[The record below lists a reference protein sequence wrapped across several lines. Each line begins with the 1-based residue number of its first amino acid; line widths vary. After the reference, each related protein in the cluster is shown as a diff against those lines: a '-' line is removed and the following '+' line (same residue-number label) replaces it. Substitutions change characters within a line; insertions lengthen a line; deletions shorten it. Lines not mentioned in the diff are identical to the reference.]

1 MAPKQQASKKTVQKA
16 KEKAVEDKT
25 FGLKNKNKSKNVQNY
40 IKTVAHQVKGTSERE
55 ERKKLDEKKAAL
67 AAKQA
72 MEKQMNDLFMS
83 AIIQPRVPLGV
94 DPKTIVCE
102 FFKQATCSKGNRCKF
117 SHDLMVGKKA
127 IKINLYED
135 DRKEGTNHIP
145 SSPCRSSR
153 ACSFTDKI
161 EDWDQKKLED
171 VITEKH
177 GQKVAT
183 QTDIVCKYF
192 LDAIEKS
199 QYGWF
204 WSCPNGGKACKYRHA
219 LPPGFVFQTKAE
231 RDLAKGKKVDD
242 VSIEEII
249 EQQRAKLGAGGGTPV
264 TEASFAQW
272 KVEKLARKAADDEK
286 RRKEEAK
293 KTGGRS
299 ILSGRALF
307 SYDPTLFRDD
317 DDAAEDEYNVRNSD
331 DEEDEDKPAFRG
343 GVDAAAAHMDKSLY
357 LQDED
362 NLDELMDEE

>member
-1 MAPKQQASKKTVQKA
+1 MGPKQGASKKTVQKA
-16 KEKAVEDKT
+16 KEKAVDDKT

-40 IKTVAHQVKGTSERE
+40 IKTVTHQVKGTSERE
-55 ERKKLDEKKAAL
+55 ERLKQEAKKAQL
-67 AAKQA
+67 AAKAA
-72 MEKQMNDLFMS
+72 MEDQMKNLFAA
-83 AIIQPRVPLGV
+83 AIIQPKVPLGV

-102 FFKQATCSKGNRCKF
+102 FFKQATCAKGNRCKF

-127 IKINLYED
+127 TKINLYED
-135 DRKEGTNHIP
+135 DRNEKQQ
-145 SSPCRSSR
+145 
-153 ACSFTDKI
+153 DKI
-161 EDWDQKKLED
+161 DDWDQKKLES

-177 GQKVAT
+177 GEKVAT

-219 LPPGFVFQTKAE
+219 LPPGYVFQTKAE
-231 RDLAKGKKVDD
+231 RDAAKSKKVDD

-264 TEASFAQW
+264 TEESFAKW
-272 KVEKLARKAADDEK
+272 KLEKVARKAAEEEK
-286 RRKEEAK
+286 KRKEDAK
-293 KTGGRS
+293 KAGGRT

-317 DDAAEDEYNVRNSD
+317 DDAAEDGYEVREDDDDD
-331 DEEDEDKPAFRG
+331 DEEKPAHRA
-343 GVDAAAAHMDKSLY
+343 VDEAAEKMDASLY
-357 LQDED
+357 MEDVED
-362 NLDELMDEE
+362 NLDELMEDEAAAN